1 MRIAF
6 HPRAI
11 EDAETIDAWWKEN
24 RRAAP
29 QLFMRELE
37 HVVAL
42 VAASPTLGSQAKAEE
57 GLPGLRRALMRR
69 TRYHVYYRVVDETL
83 EVLAIWHSA
92 RGEGPTLR

>member
-11 EDAETIDAWWKEN
+11 EDAATIDAWWKEN

-29 QLFMRELE
+29 ELFMSELE
-37 HVVAL
+37 EIVAL
-42 VAASPTLGSQAKAEE
+42 VAASPTLGSQAEAEDE
-57 GLPGLRRALMRR
+57 LPGLRRALMRR
-69 TRYHVYYRVVDETL
+69 TRYHVYYRVVGETL